1 MTDIALGVTNGIH
14 IENDRPLVERL
25 IDAFLRANESAC
37 YSDDSQ
43 WATIRRMQKSVAEA
57 IRARDTAAVSNI
69 LRRPHEGYL
78 LYGFEDLGVW
88 SVEAYKIP
96 ERRTGYAAHCYELLQ
111 RLARAT
117 GVLALPNPEAPD
129 REISVPELPVLLD
142 RLEAALGF
150 SIRPTEPYPFYY
162 GLETN
167 RGVLGERVLNAV
179 YCAWRIRQLTE
190 GLASP
195 RILEV
200 GAGVGRL
207 AEYMHRLGLTDY
219 WIVDVP
225 MTSLVQGHFLAC
237 ALGEDRVV
245 LDGEP
250 NGHARNDAVKILNPE
265 RFFADERLQF
275 DLVINCDSLTEL
287 GRDVATSYFRRAAER
302 SPVLFSVNHEVNAF
316 RVIDLHQELCVFDSV
331 DRRPYWMRNGYVE
344 EVFTR
349 AQPHRSQASGS
360 GTVMKSQR
368 PSLL

>member
-1 MTDIALGVTNGIH
+1 MV
-14 IENDRPLVERL
+14 
-25 IDAFLRANESAC
+25 
-37 YSDDSQ
+37 
-43 WATIRRMQKSVAEA
+43 EA

-69 LRRPHEGYL
+69 LHRPHEGYL

-88 SVEAYKIP
+88 SVEAYKSP

-111 RLARAT
+111 RLAQAT

-129 REISVPELPVLLD
+129 RETSVPELPVLLD

-162 GLETN
+162 GLETD

-179 YCAWRIRQLTE
+179 YCAWRIRQLTA
-190 GLASP
+190 GIASP

-207 AEYMHRLGLTDY
+207 AEYAHRSGLTDY

-250 NGHARNDAVKILNPE
+250 DGHARDDAVKILNPE
-265 RFFADERLQF
+265 RFFADERLKF
-275 DLVINCDSLTEL
+275 DLVINSDSLTEL
-287 GRDVATSYFRRAAER
+287 GRTVATSYFRRAAER

-316 RVIDLHQELCVFDSV
+316 RVIDLHQELGVFDSV
-331 DRRPYWMRNGYVE
+331 DRRPYWMRDGYVE
-344 EVFTR
+344 EIFTHARPQAALHIVCIPALVPDGRDPPSDAITRMRRPGRPGGTSIRTGRLAR
-349 AQPHRSQASGS
+349 ARRPRPIRS
-360 GTVMKSQR
+360 R
-368 PSLL
+368 R

>member
-1 MTDIALGVTNGIH
+1 MTDIALGVTHGIQ

-25 IDAFLRANESAC
+25 IDAFLRANENAC
-37 YSDDSQ
+37 YGDDSQ
-43 WATIRRMQKSVAEA
+43 WATIRRMQESVVEA
-57 IRARDTAAVSNI
+57 IRARDNAAVSNI
-69 LRRPHEGYL
+69 LRRPHDSYL

-88 SVEAYKIP
+88 SVEAYKSE

-129 REISVPELPVLLD
+129 REISVPALTVLLD

-150 SIRPTEPYPFYY
+150 SIRPSEPYPFYY

-167 RGVLGERVLNAV
+167 RGVLGQRVLNAV

-190 GLASP
+190 GRPSP
-195 RILEV
+195 RILEI
-200 GAGVGRL
+200 GAGLGRL
-207 AEYMHRLGLTDY
+207 AEYAHRLGLTDY

-225 MTSLVQGHFLAC
+225 MTSLVQGHFLAY
-237 ALGEDRVV
+237 ALGEDRIV

-250 NGHARNDAVKILNPE
+250 EGYARNDAVKILNPE

-275 DLVINCDSLTEL
+275 DLVINTDSLTEL
-287 GRDVATSYFRRAAER
+287 GRAVATRYFCRAAER
-302 SPVLFSVNHEVNAF
+302 SRVLFSVNHEVNEF
-316 RVIDLHQELCVFDSV
+316 RVIDLHRELCVFDSV

-344 EVFTR
+344 EVFTHAR
-349 AQPHRSQASGS
+349 PHRSRGS
-360 GTVMKSQR
+360 G
-368 PSLL
+368 L

>member
-1 MTDIALGVTNGIH
+1 MTDIALGVTNGIQ

-25 IDAFLRANESAC
+25 IGAFLRANEDAC

-43 WATIRRMQKSVAEA
+43 WAVIRRMQESVVEA
-57 IRARDTAAVSNI
+57 IRARDTAAVSSI

-96 ERRTGYAAHCYELLQ
+96 ERRTGYAAHCYDLLQ

-117 GVLALPNPEAPD
+117 GVIALPNPEAPD
-129 REISVPELPVLLD
+129 REIAVPELPILVD

-150 SIRPTEPYPFYY
+150 SLSPPQPYPFYY
-162 GLETN
+162 GLETD
-167 RGVLGERVLNAV
+167 RGVLGERVLNAA
-179 YCAWRIRQLTE
+179 YCAWRIRQLTA

-195 RILEV
+195 RILEI

-207 AEYMHRLGLTDY
+207 AVYAHRLGITDY

-237 ALGEDRVV
+237 ALGEDGVV

-250 NGHARNDAVKILNPE
+250 DGHARNDAVKILNPE

-275 DLVINCDSLTEL
+275 DLVINSDSLTEL
-287 GRDVATSYFRRAAER
+287 GRAVATSYFRRAAER
-302 SPVLFSVNHEVNAF
+302 SPVLFSINHEVNPF
-316 RVIDLHQELCVFDSV
+316 RVIDLHHELRVFDSV

-344 EVFTR
+344 EIFSHALSHGSQGAALTR
-349 AQPHRSQASGS
+349 S
-360 GTVMKSQR
+360 
-368 PSLL
+368 